1 MSYTTDSVD
10 MHFHTTK
17 RVLLLLPLRSL
28 QLISGIDLLL
38 FFASTI
44 SLSTDAGRRSLA
56 FAEAPV
62 FNYSLIGK
70 ASSSS
75 ISNPCLIYE
84 VFETR
89 ARPCC
94 NAITFGIQISPNL
107 CTLRNFLPQ
116 RLEISLKVTWASS
129 QFLSIRYWIPASSI
143 MKANPPCSSF
153 TFSTP

>member
-28 QLISGIDLLL
+28 QLISGIDHLL

-56 FAEAPV
+56 FAKAPV

-84 VFETR
+84 VFEAR
-89 ARPCC
+89 AGPCC

-129 QFLSIRYWIPASSI
+129 QFLSIRY
-143 MKANPPCSSF
+143 
-153 TFSTP
+153 

>member
-10 MHFHTTK
+10 MHFHTIK

-28 QLISGIDLLL
+28 QLISGIDHLL

-116 RLEISLKVTWASS
+116 RLKISLKVTWASS